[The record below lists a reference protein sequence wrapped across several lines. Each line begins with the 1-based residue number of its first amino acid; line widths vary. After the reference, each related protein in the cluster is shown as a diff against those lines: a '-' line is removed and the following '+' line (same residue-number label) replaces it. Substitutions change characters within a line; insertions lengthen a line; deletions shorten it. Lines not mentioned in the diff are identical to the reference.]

1 MNNDIN
7 LKDIPYTQWL
17 EETLRNIIELPV
29 QGIYLHVVLDGG
41 EVYSDHYN
49 LNMTNK
55 LAIAGLIQQE
65 AMYDSLYLNGLIK
78 PVDEE
83 GTNDGEKED

>member
-78 PVDEE
+78 PVDGE
-83 GTNDGEKED
+83 GANDGEEKD

>member
-1 MNNDIN
+1 MNNENIN

-29 QGIYLHVVLDGG
+29 KGIFLHVVLDGD
-41 EVYSDHYN
+41 EVYSDSYN

-78 PVDEE
+78 PADEE
-83 GTNDGEKED
+83 EKE